1 MAKVFED
8 DYSIKYV
15 IIKAKQEMVEERG
28 RYNAT
33 RIAWKMK
40 LETIKQ
46 YPYVLSVTE
55 GIVKAVYKV
64 DVWKMAGEV
73 GEPDRVMF
81 EGTEVK
87 DEEITKKFVGK
98 MIPECYRKKGQ
109 ASPVLYQKREGE
121 ADTEDEVAASAEAE
135 AEAKAA
141 PAPKAEP
148 KVEKKPEPKAEK
160 KPEPAPA
167 PKEEKKEESGSLTAA
182 GKAMEAVDLG
192 LSVKWASCNLGASQ
206 PFESG
211 SYYAW
216 GEVAPKDHYEWET
229 YKHCNKSEKA
239 ITKYYPEDKQ
249 FVNDGC
255 FFDNKAK
262 LDKADDAAS
271 KNLGGKWRMPT
282 KEEFKEL
289 KEKCQ
294 WQWLSGNGRNGY
306 IVKGPNGNSI
316 FLPAAGDGY
325 KKRHPSMYGHVYGYY
340 WSSSLDASSP
350 AYACDLQFN
359 SSSVYDYFTDSRF
372 YGHCVR
378 PVAD

>member
-1 MAKVFED
+1 MAKIFED

-40 LETIKQ
+40 LDTIKQ

-121 ADTEDEVAASAEAE
+121 ADTEDEVAASA
-135 AEAKAA
+135 
-141 PAPKAEP
+141 
-148 KVEKKPEPKAEK
+148 KAEK
-160 KPEPAPA
+160 PAA
-167 PKEEKKEESGSLTAA
+167 SSSDSAEQKAYAA
-182 GKAMEAVDLG
+182 KFEAVDLG
-192 LSVKWASCNLGASQ
+192 LSVKWANMNIGAEEPSQ
-206 PFESG
+206 SG
-211 SYYAW
+211 DFFAW
-216 GEVAPKDHYEWET
+216 GEVAPKQDYSWKT
-229 YKHCNKSEKA
+229 YKLGDGTAGGC
-239 ITKYYPEDKQ
+239 TKYFPIIDDK
-249 FVNDGC
+249 N
-255 FFDNKAK
+255 K
-262 LDKADDAAS
+262 LDKADDVAH
-271 KNLGGKWRMPT
+271 KKMGGKWRMPS
-282 KEEFKEL
+282 KEEFEEL
-289 KEKCQ
+289 KTKCQ
-294 WQWLSGNGRNGY
+294 WQWLSSTGRTGY

-316 FLPAAGDGY
+316 FLPAAGLRDGSSLSDEGEGG
-325 KKRHPSMYGHVYGYY
+325 RY
-340 WSSSLDASSP
+340 WSSSLNASQPEP
-350 AYACDLQFN
+350 AFAWGLYFH
-359 SSSVYDYFTDSRF
+359 SSSVNVYSTHRY
-372 YGHCVR
+372 YGRCVR
-378 PVAD
+378 PVCE

>member
-1 MAKVFED
+1 M
-8 DYSIKYV
+8 
-15 IIKAKQEMVEERG
+15 
-28 RYNAT
+28 
-33 RIAWKMK
+33 
-40 LETIKQ
+40 
-46 YPYVLSVTE
+46 
-55 GIVKAVYKV
+55 
-64 DVWKMAGEV
+64 
-73 GEPDRVMF
+73 
-81 EGTEVK
+81 
-87 DEEITKKFVGK
+87 
-98 MIPECYRKKGQ
+98 
-109 ASPVLYQKREGE
+109 
-121 ADTEDEVAASAEAE
+121 
-135 AEAKAA
+135 
-141 PAPKAEP
+141 
-148 KVEKKPEPKAEK
+148 VEKKPEPKEEKKAEPKAEK

-167 PKEEKKEESGSLTAA
+167 PKAEKKEESGSLTAA

-206 PFESG
+206 PFERG
-211 SYYAW
+211 DFYAW
-216 GEVAPKDHYEWET
+216 GEVAPKDDYSWET

-294 WQWLSGNGRNGY
+294 WQWLYGNGRYGY

-316 FLPAAGDGY
+316 FLPAAGRRDG
-325 KKRHPSMYGHVYGYY
+325 KKLILENSYFDNSKVGYY

-350 AYACDLQFN
+350 ADAWDLDFDPN
-359 SSSVYDYFTDSRF
+359 LYVS
-372 YGHCVR
+372 GHNRCQGRCIR